1 MSGEGSP
8 EQQNGIELSMGC
20 GICGTGSGP
29 EHCDHVTYMPSDEF
43 YALLAELGD
52 VRGEHQ

>member
-1 MSGEGSP
+1 MSGRDSP
-8 EQQNGIELSMGC
+8 EQETGIQLSMGC
-20 GICGTGSGP
+20 GMCGTGSGQN
-29 EHCDHVTYMPSDEF
+29 CDHVTYMSSDEF